1 MAQVS
6 MAALVAAVRA
16 GNWLISF
23 PTDTVP
29 ALASRCDRGE
39 LIYAA
44 KERQPS
50 KPLILMGANPEQLW
64 PLCAV
69 VLLNGSSG
77 LLWRRVIGREP

>member
-44 KERQPS
+44 KERQP
-50 KPLILMGANPEQLW
+50 G
-64 PLCAV
+64 
-69 VLLNGSSG
+69 
-77 LLWRRVIGREP
+77 